1 MSPDPSPA
9 VRISRVDVHD
19 DAALASWH
27 DLVERSERH
36 DHGDLKTVW
45 TLPELTAELRSG
57 RRQVS
62 SAAYVGT
69 VEGRPVVWGMTM
81 LPQLDNLTTADMGV
95 AVPPEERRRGYGS
108 AMARHLEAEAV
119 AAGRSVLTAEAMWP
133 VTASRDGVGQAGVEF
148 AQRHGFTVGNVEVK
162 RVLRCPVPTERL
174 DALAATVAPG
184 HDGYTLRSWTG
195 PVPEDLLESWAVL
208 TSSLTS
214 EAPSGDL
221 HVEPEAAD
229 VEAVRENEQL
239 LVAQGRTAY
248 RCVAIATDGAAVGY
262 TELVTTVHEPGR
274 AYQWGTLVHGD
285 HRGHRLGL
293 ALKVATQRAV
303 QEAGSGG
310 EDPAGPVDHVLTWN
324 ADSNTHMVAVNEA
337 LGFEPVEWCGML
349 QKRL

>member
-1 MSPDPSPA
+1 MSPDPRPA

-19 DAALASWH
+19 DAALAAWH
-27 DLVERSERH
+27 DLVVRSERH
-36 DHGDLKTVW
+36 DHGDLKTIW

-69 VEGRPVVWGMTM
+69 VGGRPVVWGMTT
-81 LPQLDNLTTADMGV
+81 LPQLDNLTTADLGV
-95 AVPPEERRRGYGS
+95 AVPPEERRRGHGS
-108 AMARHLEAEAV
+108 AMVRHLEAEAV

-133 VTASRDGVGQAGVEF
+133 VSAPRDGVGQAGVEF
-148 AQRHGFTVGNVEVK
+148 AQRHGFSVGNVEVK

-174 DALAATVAPG
+174 DELAAAAAPS
-184 HDGYTLRSWTG
+184 HEGYALRSWTG

-214 EAPSGDL
+214 EAPTGDL

-248 RCVAIATDGAAVGY
+248 RCVAIAPDGTAVGY

-293 ALKVATQRAV
+293 ALKVATQRAM
-303 QEAGSGG
+303 QEAGPL
-310 EDPAGPVDHVLTWN
+310 DPSGPVDHVLTWN